1 MRLIKKI
8 IAYATAII
16 IVVVLRQIIE
26 AQFET
31 NEKVAVL
38 VTGVIFAIGGIWLM
52 FKPRSA
58 MRRYHKSQQIWHR
71 RLPNLT
77 KALEDVG
84 DINKELTD
92 TVYSSPTKTHV
103 LGFLAFVLG
112 LIAVLAVILSA

>member
-1 MRLIKKI
+1 MRFIKKI

-16 IVVVLRQIIE
+16 IVVVLGQIIGT
-26 AQFET
+26 QFET
-31 NEKVAVL
+31 NEEVAVF
-38 VTGVIFAIGGIWLM
+38 VTGVVFAAGGLWLM
-52 FKPRSA
+52 LKPRAA

-84 DINKELTD
+84 DVNKELTD
-92 TVYSSPTKTHV
+92 TVYSSPTKTRV

-112 LIAVLAVILSA
+112 LIAVLAVLLSA